1 MAVLACYCGCL
12 WQSTYENDFV
22 AFLALQV
29 KSDHSEIE
37 KAVIPESA
45 SDE

>member
-1 MAVLACYCGCL
+1 MKTG
-12 WQSTYENDFV
+12 DFV

-29 KSDHSEIE
+29 KSDHSEIK